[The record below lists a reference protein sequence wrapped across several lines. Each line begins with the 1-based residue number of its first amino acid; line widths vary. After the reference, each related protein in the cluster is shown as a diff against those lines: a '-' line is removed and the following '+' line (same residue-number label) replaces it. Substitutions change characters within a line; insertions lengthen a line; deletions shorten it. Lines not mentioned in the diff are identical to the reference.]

1 MKAVL
6 LKEPGGPEQLYLGDA
21 PLPECGENEIMV
33 KVKATAINRAD
44 TAQRRGMYPPP
55 PGASSI
61 LGLEMAGE
69 VESVGARVKKWK
81 EGDRVFAL
89 LPGGGYAE
97 YAVVPEE
104 MAVPVPGNLGFEE
117 GAGIAEAYLTTY
129 QALIWLGELHPR
141 EKVLVHAGA
150 SGVGTAAIQTA
161 RVEQCTVMTTAGSEA
176 KLETCRDLGADLAVN
191 YRDSEFAEAVL
202 EATGG
207 YGADVIV
214 DFVGESHFRQNLSCI
229 AQDGRLVILAVLG
242 GAEVKSFDLGLLMRK
257 RIKLM
262 GSTLRNRAMDYKI
275 SLTREFAQS
284 YLSKFE
290 TGELKVVIDR
300 VMPLEEAAAAHTR
313 IEANENIGKII
324 LTV

>member
-104 MAVPVPGNLGFEE
+104 MAMPVPGKLGFEE
-117 GAGIAEAYLTTY
+117 AAGIAEAYLTTY

-150 SGVGTAAIQTA
+150 SGVGSAAIQTA

-191 YRDSEFAEAVL
+191 YRDCEFAEAVL

-214 DFVGESHFRQNLSCI
+214 DFVGKSHFRQNLGCI

-242 GAEVKSFDLGLLMRK
+242 GAEVESFDLGLLMRK

-262 GSTLRNRAMDYKI
+262 GSTLRNRALDYKI

-300 VMPLEEAAAAHTR
+300 VLPLEEAAAAHTR